1 VIGVMGLA
9 FIACVLALGC
19 VLVANAGSARAATEF
34 GEEGEHSG
42 QFKSPGSVAVDQA
55 SGDVYVNDRGSNV
68 RIDKFTGSGGFQ
80 LAWGW
85 GVNEEN
91 PAEELQTC
99 TTFCEHGIPGS
110 GMGTFASFGPLGVA
124 VDNDPHSSSRGDVY
138 VVDWENARVQKF
150 SPKGEFVLMFG
161 WKVNETAKSE
171 GRAAEENICPAPAH
185 PLDKCKAGEFR
196 EGGPANNGQ
205 FEWWFQGSFIGVG
218 PGGDVYVG
226 DQGRVQVFEPSGA
239 WKESISLAGLSPEEG
254 AVHALAVDSSGDVF
268 VQVGQNFGGVGA
280 VPGVHEFNPA
290 GTEIGSFDTKSEEVK
305 AIAVAATDDV
315 YVADSQGGYHFLK
328 FDATGTELASF
339 GANIV
344 GGSEGI
350 AFADM
355 LGQLYV
361 AGETIEAKEP
371 RVFVLSQ
378 PPPGPLIARGSEIG
392 TPHLHGEITF
402 EATINPEGHATTYR
416 FEYLTEQQFSED
428 GGTFGA
434 GTASTTATVLSGSE
448 FEEEHA
454 EAKLPEK
461 TLVPGE
467 TYRWRVIA
475 SNECEAG
482 KTCTSDGAVQTLEE
496 TPPALVDGPSATD
509 VTATSVTLAA
519 RIDPQGASTSY
530 RLEYGPSLAYGRAFE
545 GNVGA
550 GTAFVAAGPYHVQ
563 GLAPGTTYHY
573 RVVTVNNCYPGKPS
587 EICTQEGADHTF
599 TTSLLPTSG
608 STLPDQRAWELVSP
622 ASTGE
627 AVLQL
632 EAKGMQAAGDGGALT
647 YRVTGTMGENV
658 ESHNGI
664 FTGSQ
669 ILSSRGMGGWRTE
682 DIEPSQGPPSEEESA
697 NSLVGGEGIYQL
709 FSPDL
714 GSAALSRPVF
724 SYLSAEGLKGTPYL
738 RDNVARS
745 YVPLFTSKNV
755 WPGTSILEEEKK
767 KPGSLGGPQPLV
779 AILGGTPDLRHF
791 VVGSPLQLTEGALPT
806 TKSNF
811 LNLYEWSEGRVQ
823 LVNVLPDGK
832 QSTVESANIA
842 GDAAAVGSVARA
854 VSSDGRRV
862 AWTWG
867 SPYGVE
873 IAGYKG
879 LYLRDMVAGKTVQL
893 GGLRAVYQTMSSDG
907 SRVFFLEHGDLY
919 VYEAATGTQI
929 DLTAT
934 HGAGEAN
941 AGVQES
947 VSNVSEDGSYIYFV
961 ANGVLGDGAEHGAKS
976 GKCARET
983 QETHVFGQTCNL
995 YLLHDSGGGWGEPKF
1010 IATLSSEDET
1020 DWFAWLFET
1029 NNLAGVTS
1037 RASPDGRYLAFMSE
1051 RSLTG
1056 YDNTDAVSGKPDEE
1070 VYLYDA
1076 VADRLVCASC
1086 DPSGARPVGV
1096 FATAEAKLA
1105 VEPEGQP
1112 TWGKVGDPHWLAG
1125 SLPGWQVH
1133 GSGDTVYQPRFLS
1146 DSGGRLRLYFNS
1158 PDALVPQ
1165 DINGLEDV
1173 YQYEPPGVGGCRTA
1187 RAAFSARS
1195 GGCVDLISSGT
1206 SKQESAFLD
1215 ASESGDD
1222 VFFLSTARLTAADTD
1237 TGTDVW
1243 DAHVCSASVPC
1254 SAAVVSTPPCRSG
1267 DSCKAAPAPQP
1278 ELFGPA
1284 PSATFSGAGNVPAAS
1299 KPLTRAQKL
1308 AKALSACHKKK
1319 RGRRR
1324 KACERKAHKQYGY
1337 AVKRSHKASAI
1348 GRGGK

>member
-1 VIGVMGLA
+1 
-9 FIACVLALGC
+9 
-19 VLVANAGSARAATEF
+19 
-34 GEEGEHSG
+34 
-42 QFKSPGSVAVDQA
+42 
-55 SGDVYVNDRGSNV
+55 
-68 RIDKFTGSGGFQ
+68 
-80 LAWGW
+80 
-85 GVNEEN
+85 
-91 PAEELQTC
+91 
-99 TTFCEHGIPGS
+99 
-110 GMGTFASFGPLGVA
+110 
-124 VDNDPHSSSRGDVY
+124 
-138 VVDWENARVQKF
+138 
-150 SPKGEFVLMFG
+150 
-161 WKVNETAKSE
+161 
-171 GRAAEENICPAPAH
+171 
-185 PLDKCKAGEFR
+185 
-196 EGGPANNGQ
+196 
-205 FEWWFQGSFIGVG
+205 
-218 PGGDVYVG
+218 
-226 DQGRVQVFEPSGA
+226 
-239 WKESISLAGLSPEEG
+239 
-254 AVHALAVDSSGDVF
+254 
-268 VQVGQNFGGVGA
+268 
-280 VPGVHEFNPA
+280 
-290 GTEIGSFDTKSEEVK
+290 
-305 AIAVAATDDV
+305 
-315 YVADSQGGYHFLK
+315 
-328 FDATGTELASF
+328 
-339 GANIV
+339 
-344 GGSEGI
+344 
-350 AFADM
+350 
-355 LGQLYV
+355 
-361 AGETIEAKEP
+361 
-371 RVFVLSQ
+371 
-378 PPPGPLIARGSEIG
+378 
-392 TPHLHGEITF
+392 
-402 EATINPEGHATTYR
+402 
-416 FEYLTEQQFSED
+416 
-428 GGTFGA
+428 
-434 GTASTTATVLSGSE
+434 
-448 FEEEHA
+448 
-454 EAKLPEK
+454 
-461 TLVPGE
+461 
-467 TYRWRVIA
+467 
-475 SNECEAG
+475 
-482 KTCTSDGAVQTLEE
+482 
-496 TPPALVDGPSATD
+496 
-509 VTATSVTLAA
+509 
-519 RIDPQGASTSY
+519 
-530 RLEYGPSLAYGRAFE
+530 LEYGPSTAYGHVFE

-550 GTAFVAAGPYHVQ
+550 GTEPVVVGGYHVQ
-563 GLAPGTTYHY
+563 GLEADTTYHY
-573 RVVTVNNCYPGKPS
+573 RVVTVNSCFPGKPS

-599 TTSLLPTSG
+599 TTSPLPAG
-608 STLPDQRAWELVSP
+608 KPTLPDGRAWELVSP

-632 EAKGMQAAGDGGALT
+632 EAKGMQAAGDGGALAS
-647 YRVTGTMGENV
+647 RVTGTMGENV

-669 ILSSRGMGGWRTE
+669 ILSSRGTGGWHTE
-682 DIEPSQGPPSEEESA
+682 DIEPSQGLPSEEESA

-714 GSAALSRPVF
+714 ESAVLSRPVF
-724 SYLSAEGLKGTPYL
+724 SYLSPEGLKGTPYL
-738 RDNVARS
+738 RDNAARS
-745 YVPLFTSKNV
+745 YMPLFTSTNV
-755 WPGTSILEEEKK
+755 WPGTPILEEEKK

-823 LVNVLPDGK
+823 LVNDLPNGK
-832 QSTVESANIA
+832 QSTGESANIA
-842 GDAAAVGSVARA
+842 GDAAGLGSVARA
-854 VSSDGRRV
+854 VSNDGRRV

-934 HGAGEAN
+934 HGIGEAN

-961 ANGVLGDGAEHGAKS
+961 ANGVLGDGAEHGAKG
-976 GKCARET
+976 GKCAHET

-995 YLLHDSGGGWGEPKF
+995 YLLHDSGSGWGEPKF

-1037 RASPDGRYLAFMSE
+1037 RVSPDGRYLAFMSE

-1086 DPSGARPVGV
+1086 NPSGARPVGV
-1096 FATAEAKLA
+1096 FATAEAKLS

-1133 GSGDTVYQPRFLS
+1133 GAGDTVYQPRFLS
-1146 DSGGRLRLYFNS
+1146 DGGGHLRLYFNS

-1173 YQYEPPGVGGCRTA
+1173 YQYEPPGVGGCTTA
-1187 RAAFSARS
+1187 SATYGARS

-1254 SAAVVSTPPCRSG
+1254 PAAVVSTPPCRSG
-1267 DSCKAAPAPQP
+1267 DSCKTAPTPQP

-1284 PSATFSGAGNVPAAS
+1284 PSATFSGAGNVPPAAS

-1319 RGRRR
+1319 SGRRR
-1324 KACERKAHKQYGY
+1324 KACERKAHKQYGS
-1337 AVKRSHKASAI
+1337 AVKRSRKASAI